1 MNYMRQSLID
11 FFKNTV
17 VLKYKLPNNE
27 LGIGKSLYTNVDNDF
42 CYNIV
47 DNDDKLVELI
57 VNSIVDY
64 SYNDNELANKDIE
77 KKHFG
82 AIRNRLRY
90 EEDDDIETKE
100 KYGFYG
106 EVILNLLLQIYY
118 HTSAIIAKGCFY
130 DILSPAEN
138 KGYDSFHIIEE
149 NNQMLLWFGETKFHQ
164 TYSSA
169 LESIFENIEKAISS
183 GYFFKNLLAMEN
195 KLNSLNIQGSKINEL
210 IEEISDDPQIT
221 IHNLVTKYNLK
232 LIYPILIICNNTY
245 NTYDT
250 TIKRIIDKIKNDYHG
265 KTLNLGFEY
274 ELFFILLPVSN
285 SKQIKLDVIQWIE
298 SKKPLTLL

>member
-17 VLKYKLPNNE
+17 VLRYKLPNNE
-27 LGIGKSLYTNVDNDF
+27 LDINKSTYTNVDNDF

-47 DNDDKLVELI
+47 GNDDKLVELI

-64 SYNDNELANKDIE
+64 SYNDNELADKDII
-77 KKHFG
+77 KKHFS

-106 EVILNLLLQIYY
+106 EVILNLLLQIHF

-138 KGYDSFHIIEE
+138 KGFDSFHIIEE
-149 NNQMLLWFGETKFHQ
+149 NDQMLLWFGETKFHQ

-169 LESIFENIEKAISS
+169 LKSIFENIEKAISS

-232 LIYPILIICNNTY
+232 LIYPILIICNTTY

-250 TIKRIIDKIKNDYHG
+250 TIKRIIDKIKNDYQG

-285 SKQIKLDVIQWIE
+285 SKQIKLNVIQWIE